1 MIPEICTLI
10 DTDYGRM
17 IVPCHD
23 INQTGALVKT
33 GRGVH
38 DASVQLLN
46 GLLDKMPPGRVVID
60 AGANIGC
67 FTLGM
72 APYVDG
78 WLHAFEAQPMIANM
92 LAGSVAL
99 SQRQNIRVYNVCLGE
114 KPDIVEVPQF
124 RYDQRL
130 NFGSIEFGSE
140 QIEQLDQKRGNDP
153 DMMEYVDVNP
163 LDLYGFQRVDLIK
176 IDVQRMEIP
185 LLKGAKLTLER
196 CRPVLF
202 IEWVGHDLSM
212 LRAAIESFGYRIDR
226 EFEDDWLCFPL

>member
-1 MIPEICTLI
+1 MIPEICALI

-78 WLHAFEAQPMIANM
+78 WLHAFEAQPVIANM

-99 SQRQNIRVYNVCLGE
+99 SQRQNIRVHNVCLGGE
-114 KPDIVEVPQF
+114 LGFVEVPQF

-130 NFGSIEFGSE
+130 NFGSIEFGNTVQLE
-140 QIEQLDQKRGNDP
+140 RLDQERGHDAKAEFVEMNTI
-153 DMMEYVDVNP
+153 DM
-163 LDLYGFQRVDLIK
+163 YGFDRVDLIK

-185 LLKGAKLTLER
+185 LLEGARYTLAR

-202 IEWVGHDLSM
+202 VEWVGHDLSV
-212 LRAAIESFGYRIDR
+212 LRAAIESFNYRVDR
-226 EFEDDWLCFPL
+226 EFEDDWLCFPN